1 MSQDHSA
8 IRVVFDMLICRA
20 DLRTLSGDETIRFQS
35 AIAEARSDLAH
46 STRAIGQTVYWA
58 SLTDSDPD
66 WGLEMGLTLR
76 SIGDLAVML
85 AILDG

>member
-1 MSQDHSA
+1 MSQDLSA
-8 IRVVFDMLICRA
+8 IRVVFDLLIRRA
-20 DLRTLSGDETIRFQS
+20 NLRSLSEDEKSRFQS

-46 STRAIGQTVYWA
+46 ATRAIGQTVYWA

-66 WGLEMGLTLR
+66 WSLEMGLTLR